1 MADLVL
7 FLFVFYNPGHC
18 KHTETKSKRDRGSG
32 RDQVGQGEVRSF
44 CQSPKLWNIHVLRK
58 AKKANCNI
66 VIAEGLR
73 RSW

>member
-1 MADLVL
+1 MMDLVL

-44 CQSPKLWNIHVLRK
+44 YQSLRK
-58 AKKANCNI
+58 AKRVKCNI
-66 VIAEGLR
+66 LIAEGLR
-73 RSW
+73 RS